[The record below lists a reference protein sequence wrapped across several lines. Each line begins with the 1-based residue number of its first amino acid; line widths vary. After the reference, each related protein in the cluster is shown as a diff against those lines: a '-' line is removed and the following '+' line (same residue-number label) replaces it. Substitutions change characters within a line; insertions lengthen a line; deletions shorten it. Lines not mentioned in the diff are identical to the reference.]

1 MPAPLLASLLLTG
14 ALAAAFW
21 FLRPR
26 IPAATRAGRYRA
38 WMRRAGM
45 AFALP
50 TLVALALLGRLD
62 ALWRLPVEFA
72 AARQRLPDM
81 AAGDVIVGALAGT
94 LIGLAAAAWRAKRGG
109 RPIGRPGALMPRS
122 RAELPWGAAVA
133 IVAGATEEPFF
144 RLLLPLLVAIVIGS
158 AAAGFVLALI
168 LFGAMHRYQG
178 WRGMIASTSFG
189 GVMTAVYLVSGA
201 LWLVI
206 TLHILIDLNG
216 LVVWP
221 ALSSSAASRSG
232 RSA

>member
-1 MPAPLLASLLLTG
+1 MPALLLASLLLTG
-14 ALAAAFW
+14 ALAAAMW
-21 FLRPR
+21 FLWPR
-26 IPAATRAGRYRA
+26 VPAATRAGRYRA

-62 ALWRLPVEFA
+62 ALWRLPAEFTT
-72 AARQRLPDM
+72 ARRWLPDM
-81 AAGDVIVGALAGT
+81 APGDVVVGALAGT
-94 LIGLAAAAWRAKRGG
+94 LIGLAAAAWRARRGG

-122 RAELPWGAAVA
+122 PAELPWGAAVA
-133 IVAGATEEPFF
+133 IVAGTTEEPFF
-144 RLLLPLLVAIVIGS
+144 RLLLPLLIAIVTGS
-158 AAAGFVLALI
+158 AAAGFMLALV

-178 WRGMIASTSFG
+178 WRGMIATTLFG

-206 TLHILIDLNG
+206 ALHILIDLNG

-221 ALSSSAASRSG
+221 ALSSSGASRSG
-232 RSA
+232 RSS